1 MTVTQVLNC
10 LCEEWDKE
18 WLTGLGAVPA
28 VCSSGNGIA
37 MELVHWVNHTSP
49 ETWMDPP
56 WSASIHD
63 ILFSLENK
71 ISLIAQAHFS
81 HIDGASA
88 AFFSGDWFGYPKK
101 QQGVP
106 GALPVPQLTYPQ
118 ACTQTAVFPLQC
130 PSAPYL
136 LLSSLS
142 GATRLLHSHGMSGP

>member
-1 MTVTQVLNC
+1 
-10 LCEEWDKE
+10 
-18 WLTGLGAVPA
+18 
-28 VCSSGNGIA
+28 
-37 MELVHWVNHTSP
+37 
-49 ETWMDPP
+49 MDG
-56 WSASIHD
+56 ASIHD

-71 ISLIAQAHFS
+71 IALIAQAHFS

-88 AFFSGDWFGYPKK
+88 AFFSGDWFGYLKK

-106 GALPVPQLTYPQ
+106 GTLPVPQLTYPQ

-142 GATRLLHSHGMSGP
+142 GATWLLHSHGMSGP